1 MASANPLARLLDSN
15 KLKEAK
21 NYHEWELNM
30 RVVLESEKL
39 SYVTL
44 NPLPL
49 DIDPDSTPEEHET
62 FNKWK
67 DDNLRVKS
75 YILGSMTPD
84 LLRQYIEVRDAHSIM
99 NTLNML
105 FGAN

>member
-15 KLKEAK
+15 KLKGAE
-21 NYHEWELNM
+21 NHHEWELNM
-30 RVVLESEKL
+30 MVVFESEKL

-49 DIDPDSTPEEHET
+49 DIDPESTLEEHET

-67 DDNLRVKS
+67 DDNFRVKS

-84 LLRQYIEVRDAHSIM
+84 LLRQYIEVRDA
-99 NTLNML
+99 
-105 FGAN
+105 